1 MLFRS
6 VSSMM
11 ADHGLLPKSWGE
23 VNAKGAPQMA
33 LIIVGALT
41 EAFIIIA
48 TFAADAYTFAISMC
62 TVTIVVTWA
71 YAAAYQVKFSR
82 ERGETGQI
90 LIGILALVFQV
101 VGVLF
106 TGWGFLLLACLGY
119 IPGFLF
125 YRKAL
130 SESGQSMGKRQV
142 ICAVAIAI
150 LGIISIPMTFAGI
163 IPVF

>member
-1 MLFRS
+1 MQK
-6 VSSMM
+6 
-11 ADHGLLPKSWGE
+11 ADPYLNVDPGTMSPFQHGE
-23 VNAKGAPQMA
+23 VF
-33 LIIVGALT
+33 VT
-41 EAFIIIA
+41 E
-48 TFAADAYTFAISMC
+48 DGYESDLDLGHYCLLYTSISMC

-71 YAAAYQVKFSR
+71 YAAAYQVKLSR
-82 ERGETGQI
+82 ERGESGQA

-130 SESGQSMGKRQV
+130 TESGQSMGKGQV
-142 ICAVAIAI
+142 ICVVVIAL

>member
-1 MLFRS
+1 
-6 VSSMM
+6 
-11 ADHGLLPKSWGE
+11 
-23 VNAKGAPQMA
+23 
-33 LIIVGALT
+33 
-41 EAFIIIA
+41 
-48 TFAADAYTFAISMC
+48 MC

-130 SESGQSMGKRQV
+130 SESGQSMVRDRSS
-142 ICAVAIAI
+142 ARSLLPSWA
-150 LGIISIPMTFAGI
+150 SSRFP
-163 IPVF
+163 